1 LVKRTAERKNKKAV
15 FFSPVAAKAEFD
27 ESVFAKVIS
36 ALTTAGAAAAAV
48 VTVGAIT
55 TTISAHLVRTGVLLP
70 QPLGGLCL

>member
-1 LVKRTAERKNKKAV
+1 MQREKQKGS
-15 FFSPVAAKAEFD
+15 FFSPVAAKAKFD

-36 ALTTAGAAAAAV
+36 ALTTARATAAAV
-48 VTVGAIT
+48 VTVEAIA